1 MPVIIVV
8 SFWFKIATYVMTLF
22 YIKQTKHKE
31 FYYYQALGVSKTILW
46 VVSFII
52 DFFLFSIL
60 MYITYIL
67 YNA

>member
-1 MPVIIVV
+1 
-8 SFWFKIATYVMTLF
+8 MTLF